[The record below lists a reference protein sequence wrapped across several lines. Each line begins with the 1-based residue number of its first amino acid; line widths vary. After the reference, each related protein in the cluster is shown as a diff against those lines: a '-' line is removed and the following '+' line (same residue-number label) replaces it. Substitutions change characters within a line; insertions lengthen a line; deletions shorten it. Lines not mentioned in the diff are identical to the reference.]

1 MVEIETVPDE
11 TTKGEGGDTS
21 DDKLQVG
28 EWKELMGKDL
38 MIKVSIKSLF
48 YIL

>member
-11 TTKGEGGDTS
+11 TTNGEGGDTS
-21 DDKLQVG
+21 DKLQVG